1 MANKLDHVG
10 LSVPDVRKAAQD
22 FNDVFGIGSIL
33 VFNEPLGLYIAVTD
47 IGLVLSAE
55 VDPENNP
62 SPVRDVWAKRLVTAV
77 EVKVPDRDEV
87 HARMLKRGINW
98 IFEMYAEEGFREY
111 FYASEKF
118 YGFATVVV
126 EYPTESMMASVD
138 SGLEGAPQDYGQTLV
153 WKWAEGWEGWSR
165 KGNTYPDLADNIPA
179 TSDARVG
186 LCALVVP
193 GQLDAAADDFDK
205 LFDMPMVKVKDEAL
219 GLRIAIADGGY
230 LLFENLNESKPS
242 KIAPN
247 FGEGVL
253 GAFGIRTND
262 LDGAVTRMKAKGV
275 KPIFELT
282 TPGGL
287 RAVYFEK
294 KFHGLPILA
303 LSYKGDSL
311 LEAFG
316 PGLEK
321 DPGKYAAKVTW
332 F

>member
-1 MANKLDHVG
+1 MPNKLDHVG
-10 LSVPDVRKAAQD
+10 LSVPNVVTAAQD

-55 VDPENNP
+55 IDPENNP
-62 SPVRDVWAKRLVTAV
+62 SPVRDSWANRLVTAV
-77 EVKVPDRDEV
+77 EVKVPDRDVV
-87 HARMLKRGINW
+87 HERMLQRGINW

-111 FYASEKF
+111 FYASENF

-138 SGLEGAPQDYGQTLV
+138 SGLEAAPEDYGQTLV

-165 KGNTYPDLADNIPA
+165 KGNSYPDLAGNIPA
-179 TSDARVG
+179 TGDARVG

-193 GQLDAAADDFDK
+193 GQLDAAAEDFDK

-230 LLFENLNESKPS
+230 LLFDNLDDSKPS

-247 FGEGVL
+247 FGAGVL
-253 GAFGIRTND
+253 GAMGIRTSD
-262 LDGAVTRMKAKGV
+262 LDGVVARMKAKGV
-275 KPIFELT
+275 KAIFEMT
-282 TPGGL
+282 TPGGM
-287 RAVYFEK
+287 RAVYFDK
-294 KFHGLPILA
+294 AFHGLPILA
-303 LSYKGDSL
+303 LTYEGDSL
-311 LEAFG
+311 LDAFS
-316 PGLEK
+316 PGLQQ
-321 DPGKYAAKVTW
+321 DPGKYRASVKW
-332 F
+332 L

>member
-10 LSVPDVRKAAQD
+10 LGVPDVRKAAKD
-22 FNDVFGIGSIL
+22 LSDVFGIGSIL

-47 IGLVLSAE
+47 VGLVLSAQI
-55 VDPENNP
+55 DPEHNP
-62 SPVRDVWAKRLVTAV
+62 SPVRDVWAKELVHAI
-77 EVKVPDRDEV
+77 EVKVPDRDVV
-87 HARMLKRGINW
+87 HERMLKRGINW
-98 IFEMYAEEGFREY
+98 VFEMYAKEGFREF

-118 YGFATVVV
+118 YGFPTVVV

-138 SGLEGAPQDYGQTLV
+138 SGLEGAPEGYGQTLV
-153 WKWAEGWEGWSR
+153 WKWAPGWQGWSR
-165 KGNTYPDLADNIPA
+165 KGKDYPDLADNIPA

-193 GQLDAAADDFDK
+193 GQLDAAANDFDT

-230 LLFENLNESKPS
+230 LLFENLDEKKPS
-242 KIAPN
+242 RISSN

-253 GAFGIRTND
+253 GALGLRTSD
-262 LDGAVTRMKAKGV
+262 LDSVTARMKAKGV
-275 KPIFELT
+275 KPIFEME

-294 KFHGLPILA
+294 TFHGLPILA
-303 LSYKGDSL
+303 LSYDGESL
-311 LEAFG
+311 VEAFA
-316 PGLEK
+316 PGLAN
-321 DPGKYAAKVTW
+321 DPSKYSATVTW
-332 F
+332 L

>member
-10 LSVPDVRKAAQD
+10 LGVPDVRKAAQD
-22 FNDVFGIGSIL
+22 LNDVFGIGSIL

-55 VDPENNP
+55 IDPVNNP
-62 SPVRDVWAKRLVTAV
+62 SPVRDVWAKRLVHAV

-98 IFEMYAEEGFREY
+98 VFEMYAEEGFREY
-111 FYASEKF
+111 FYDGSKF
-118 YGFATVVV
+118 YGFPTVVV

-138 SGLEGAPQDYGQTLV
+138 SGLEGAPEGYGQTLV

-165 KGNTYPDLADNIPA
+165 KGNIYPDLADNIPA

-193 GQLDAAADDFDK
+193 GQLDAAANDFDK
-205 LFDMPMVKVKDEAL
+205 LFDMPMVKVKDEEL

-230 LLFENLNESKPS
+230 LLFENLDEKKPS
-242 KIAPN
+242 KIASN

-253 GAFGIRTND
+253 GAMGIRTSD
-262 LDGAVTRMKAKGV
+262 LDGVVTRMKKKGV
-275 KPIFELT
+275 KPIFEMK

-287 RAVYFEK
+287 RAVLFEK
-294 KFHGLPILA
+294 TFHGLPMLA
-303 LSYKGDSL
+303 LQYEGDSL
-311 LEAFG
+311 LKAFG
-316 PGLEK
+316 PNLEK
-321 DPGKYAAKVTW
+321 DPSTYSAKISW
-332 F
+332 L

>member
-10 LSVPDVRKAAQD
+10 LGVPDVRTAARD
-22 FNDVFGIGSIL
+22 LSDVFGIGSVL

-47 IGLVLSAE
+47 IGLVLSNE
-55 VDPENNP
+55 IDPKENP
-62 SPVRDVWAKRLVTAV
+62 SPVRDVWAKRLVHAV

-98 IFEMYAEEGFREY
+98 IFEMYAKEGFREF
-111 FYASEKF
+111 FYASENF
-118 YGFATVVV
+118 YGFPTVVV

-138 SGLEGAPQDYGQTLV
+138 SGLEGAPEGYGQTLV
-153 WKWAEGWEGWSR
+153 WKWAPGWQGWSR
-165 KGNTYPDLADNIPA
+165 KGKTYPDLADNIPS

-193 GQLDAAADDFDK
+193 GQLDAAANDFDK

-230 LLFENLNESKPS
+230 LLFENLDERKPS
-242 KIAPN
+242 RIAPN

-253 GAFGIRTND
+253 GAMGIRTSD
-262 LDGAVTRMKAKGV
+262 LDGVVARMKAKGV
-275 KPIFELT
+275 KPIFEMNT
-282 TPGGL
+282 SGGL

-294 KFHGLPILA
+294 TFHGLPMMA
-303 LSYKGDSL
+303 LTYKGDSL
-311 LEAFG
+311 LDAFG
-316 PGLEK
+316 SGLAK
-321 DPGKYAAKVTW
+321 DPGKYSSKITW